1 MEQNRHLDWKVESQV
16 EELEIMQKN
25 RHLVKFLSGESNQC
39 VFAKK

>member
-1 MEQNRHLDWKVESQV
+1 MEQNRHLDLKVESQV